1 MSALSFNVNSTVP
14 GSFTITF
21 EPEPVV
27 DLKVFDEKAWLE
39 SVPAIA
45 ALKDVMPDA
54 YATLLSAEKDKH
66 ALKLAEADKVEWMER
81 TGYSKLIEQ
90 RKIIGEKIAKLEQ
103 SEEGIKH
110 LGSATGIRKVTPA
123 GKLSAGMA
131 SFIRRLEARAP
142 LGKTN
147 AHNVG
152 HKCLSCSKFYIGKE
166 SNAWQRHKSMCQDV
180 KEHKDIW
187 VRCVRDKT
195 DTIEIRKSWR
205 PS

>member
-1 MSALSFNVNSTVP
+1 MSTLSFNVNCTVP

-81 TGYSKLIEQ
+81 TGYSKIIEQ
-90 RKIIGEKIAKLEQ
+90 RKIIQDQVTAIEQ

-110 LGSATGIRKVTPA
+110 LGSATARKVVKDRKT
-123 GKLSAGMA
+123 GA
-131 SFIRRLEARAP
+131 SKGAEQLKAEKKARA
-142 LGKTN
+142 LKRKALKAKGDGVKCG
-147 AHNVG
+147 VG
-152 HKCLSCSKFYIGKE
+152 GCEKKF
-166 SNAWQRHKSMCQDV
+166 V
-180 KEHKDIW
+180 KENYHFLQCQKKCA
-187 VRCVRDKT
+187 CVKM
-195 DTIEIRKSWR
+195 
-205 PS
+205 